1 EGLKIA
7 FGPQKNNQYC
17 RIGSIKSNMGH
28 LTHAAGV
35 AGFVKAALSLHFR
48 ALPPSIN
55 YERPNPAIDFANS
68 PFVVNEHLTPWES
81 SETPRLAGIS
91 SFGVGGTNVHII
103 LEESPNQ
110 TVQPSETDTDAAPGL
125 INW

>member
-1 EGLKIA
+1 
-7 FGPQKNNQYC
+7 
-17 RIGSIKSNMGH
+17 
-28 LTHAAGV
+28 
-35 AGFVKAALSLHFR
+35 
-48 ALPPSIN
+48 N

-125 INW
+125 INWSAATETAAAAYADKLIAFLEENPEASLQQIAATLNKT